1 MARNAFFNQ
10 YEQVYSEQS
19 LVEDLIIEAIRIYGI
34 DTYYLPRT
42 HVNLDYLY
50 TEDTLTKFDDALEME
65 MYVKTYDGFVG
76 QQEFLS
82 KFGLQVDESITFTI
96 AQKRFTQSLTESLL
110 TEYGHNLILENGD
123 ELIREQT
130 YDYSDI
136 IRPREGD
143 LIYLP
148 LAGFMYE
155 IKFVEN
161 IETFFQLGKLYTYE
175 IKADRYEYSSEV
187 IDTDVAELDA
197 IEDEFSTDTSINAA
211 VEDADDTADNAF
223 IETRIN
229 DDDILDLSESNPF
242 SG

>member
-1 MARNAFFNQ
+1 MARNAFYNQ
-10 YEQVYSEQS
+10 YEQAYSEQS

-34 DTYYLPRT
+34 NTYYLPRT

-82 KFGLQVDESITFTI
+82 KFGLQTDESITFTI
-96 AQKRFTQSLTESLL
+96 SQKRFTQSLTESLL
-110 TEYGHNLILENGD
+110 TEYNHNIITEDGD
-123 ELIREQT
+123 TLTAEQA

-148 LAGFMYE
+148 LAGFIYE
-155 IKFVEN
+155 IKFVEHV
-161 IETFFQLGKLYTYE
+161 ETFFQLGKLYTYE
-175 IKADRYEYSSEV
+175 IKADRYEYSSEI
-187 IDTDVAELDA
+187 IDTDIAELDA
-197 IEDEFSTDTSINAA
+197 IEDEYSADTSINAA

-229 DDDILDLSESNPF
+229 DDDILDLSETNPF
-242 SG
+242 GT

>member
-110 TEYGHNLILENGD
+110 TEYGHNLVLENGD

-155 IKFVEN
+155 IKFVEH

-197 IEDEFSTDTSINAA
+197 IEDEYSADTSINAA

>member
-1 MARNAFFNQ
+1 MARNAFYNQ
-10 YEQVYSEQS
+10 YEQAYSEQS

-34 DTYYLPRT
+34 NTYYLPRT

-65 MYVKTYDGFVG
+65 MYIKTYDGFVG

-96 AQKRFTQSLTESLL
+96 AQKKFTQSLTESLL
-110 TEYGHNLILENGD
+110 TEYNHNIITEDGD
-123 ELIREQT
+123 TLTAEQA

-155 IKFVEN
+155 IKFVEH

-197 IEDEFSTDTSINAA
+197 IEDEYSADISINAA

-229 DDDILDLSESNPF
+229 DDDILDLSETNPF
-242 SG
+242 GT

>member
-110 TEYGHNLILENGD
+110 TEYGHNLVLENGD

-155 IKFVEN
+155 IKFVEHV
-161 IETFFQLGKLYTYE
+161 ETFFQLGKLYTYE

-197 IEDEFSTDTSINAA
+197 IEDEYSADTSINAA

>member
-110 TEYGHNLILENGD
+110 TEYGHNLVLENGD

-130 YDYSDI
+130 YNYSDI

-155 IKFVEN
+155 IKFVEH

-197 IEDEFSTDTSINAA
+197 IEDEYSADTAINAA

-229 DDDILDLSESNPF
+229 DDDILDLSETNPF
-242 SG
+242 GT

>member
-1 MARNAFFNQ
+1 MARNAFYNQ
-10 YEQVYSEQS
+10 YEQAYSEQS

-82 KFGLQVDESITFTI
+82 KFGLQTDESITFTI

-110 TEYGHNLILENGD
+110 TEYNHNIITEDGD
-123 ELIREQT
+123 TLTAEQA

-148 LAGFMYE
+148 LAGFIYE
-155 IKFVEN
+155 IKFVEH

-175 IKADRYEYSSEV
+175 IKADRYEYSSEI

-197 IEDEFSTDTSINAA
+197 IEDEYSADTSINAA

-229 DDDILDLSESNPF
+229 DDDILDLSETNPF
-242 SG
+242 GT

>member
-110 TEYGHNLILENGD
+110 TEYGHNLVLENGD

-155 IKFVEN
+155 IKFVEH

-197 IEDEFSTDTSINAA
+197 IEDEYSADTAINAA

-229 DDDILDLSESNPF
+229 DDDILDLSETNPF
-242 SG
+242 GT

>member
-1 MARNAFFNQ
+1 MARNAFYNQ
-10 YEQVYSEQS
+10 YAEVRQEQS

-155 IKFVEN
+155 IKFVEH

-187 IDTDVAELDA
+187 IDTDVTELDA
-197 IEDEFSTDTSINAA
+197 IEDEYSADTSINAA

-229 DDDILDLSESNPF
+229 DDDILDLSETNPF
-242 SG
+242 GT

>member
-1 MARNAFFNQ
+1 MARNAFYNQ
-10 YEQVYSEQS
+10 YEQAYSEQS

-82 KFGLQVDESITFTI
+82 KFGLKTDESITFTI

-110 TEYGHNLILENGD
+110 TEYNHNIITEDGD
-123 ELIREQT
+123 TLTAEQA

-148 LAGFMYE
+148 LAGFIYE
-155 IKFVEN
+155 IKFVEH

-175 IKADRYEYSSEV
+175 IKADRYEYSSEI

-197 IEDEFSTDTSINAA
+197 IEDEYSADTSINAA

-229 DDDILDLSESNPF
+229 DDDILDLSETNPF
-242 SG
+242 GT

>member
-110 TEYGHNLILENGD
+110 TEYGHNLVLENGD

-155 IKFVEN
+155 IKFVEH

-197 IEDEFSTDTSINAA
+197 IEDEYSPDTSINAA

>member
-1 MARNAFFNQ
+1 MARNAFYNQ
-10 YEQVYSEQS
+10 YEQAYSEQS

-34 DTYYLPRT
+34 NTYYLPRT

-82 KFGLQVDESITFTI
+82 KFGLQTDESITFTI

-110 TEYGHNLILENGD
+110 TEYNHNIITEDGATLTA
-123 ELIREQT
+123 EQA

-148 LAGFMYE
+148 LAGFIYE

-175 IKADRYEYSSEV
+175 IKADRYEYSSEI

-197 IEDEFSTDTSINAA
+197 IEDEYSADTSINAA

-229 DDDILDLSESNPF
+229 DDDILDLSETNPF
-242 SG
+242 GT

>member
-82 KFGLQVDESITFTI
+82 KFGLQTDESITFTI

-110 TEYGHNLILENGD
+110 TEYNHNIITEDGD
-123 ELIREQT
+123 TLTAEQA

-148 LAGFMYE
+148 LAGFIYE
-155 IKFVEN
+155 IKFVEH

-175 IKADRYEYSSEV
+175 IKADRYEYSSEI

-197 IEDEFSTDTSINAA
+197 IEDEYSADTSINAA

-229 DDDILDLSESNPF
+229 DDDILDLSETNPF
-242 SG
+242 GT

>member
-1 MARNAFFNQ
+1 MARNAFYNQ
-10 YEQVYSEQS
+10 YEQAYSEQS

-34 DTYYLPRT
+34 NTYYLPRT

-65 MYVKTYDGFVG
+65 MYIKTYDGFVG

-110 TEYGHNLILENGD
+110 TEYNHNIITEDGD
-123 ELIREQT
+123 TLTAEQA

-155 IKFVEN
+155 IKFVEH

-197 IEDEFSTDTSINAA
+197 IEDEYSADISINAA

-229 DDDILDLSESNPF
+229 DDDILDLSETNPF
-242 SG
+242 GT